1 MEEDPARYTI
11 SILAE
16 SCAACRDALML
27 LPDSDIAF
35 DIKVL
40 LSKSEGLL
48 LTMLE
53 EEVICESLLND
64 LAREALM
71 LSEQVRRLNKT

>member
-1 MEEDPARYTI
+1 MEEDHGRYTL
-11 SILAE
+11 SVLAE
-16 SCAACRDALML
+16 SCGACRDALML

-48 LTMLE
+48 LTMLQE
-53 EEVICESLLND
+53 ELICEILLTD
-64 LAREALM
+64 LANSALV
-71 LSEQVRRLNKT
+71 LSEQVRRLQR